1 MSFNAA
7 TATRNKSDMNIVPL
21 IDVMLVLLI
30 IFMVTAPRLS
40 QNIPL
45 DLPQAG
51 PEPPPPALV
60 DPVRLRVDAS
70 GALFWNSVPLASTAL
85 DAALQVEA
93 QGRSVEQQPV
103 LEIEASPDSRYQV
116 LTNVLASAHNARIA
130 KITFV
135 ESASRY

>member
-7 TATRNKSDMNIVPL
+7 TATGNKSDMNIVPL

-40 QNIPL
+40 PIIPL
-45 DLPQAG
+45 DLPQA
-51 PEPPPPALV
+51 EPSPPPALV

-70 GALFWNSVPLASTAL
+70 GALFWNSVPLAQTAL

-93 QGRSVEQQPV
+93 QGRTVEQQPV

-116 LTNVLASAHNARIA
+116 LTAVLASAHNARIE

-135 ESASRY
+135 EAASRY